1 MRNQLIS
8 RTIARAGPLRRLPV
22 ARLLAL
28 AEVAVLAREHMNKLD
43 PHDRRRLA
51 ELVRQGRGRP
61 SSLSGKDRRE
71 LSALVA
77 KLEPRVFVHRAVE
90 KVTGVPVPG
99 RGRRKR

>member
-1 MRNQLIS
+1 MRNSMIT
-8 RTIARAGPLRRLPV
+8 RTLARAGALRRLPV

-28 AEVAVLAREHMNKLD
+28 AELAVLAREHMNRLEPD
-43 PHDRRRLA
+43 ERRRLA

-61 SSLSGKDRRE
+61 RSLSAKERRE

-77 KLEPRVFVHRAVE
+77 KIEPRVFVHRAVE